1 MASSSYHRSSNVEL
15 LRILAM
21 FLVLVHH
28 ANILSI
34 GIPSG
39 TECVSAPGNTFFR
52 FFIQSLAIVAV
63 DVFVLISGWFGIK
76 PSLKK
81 LLALLFQ
88 VFFFTLT
95 IPLVFCLIKGFGV
108 LTPRAILKSLM
119 ITKCYWFV
127 KSYVCLFILSPV
139 LNMFAEK
146 APKRTFSIVLILFF
160 AFQTIYGWTDSAPEF
175 NYGSSVVSFCGLY
188 LLARY
193 LRLYPFRF
201 QTNRGLCVSAYL
213 GLSLVLAAGIWVAT
227 RLNFH
232 PEYAVKIAF
241 SYINPLTALSAIALL
256 LTFVNTD
263 VPYSKTINWFAAS
276 AFSVY
281 IIHINGFIFHYF
293 QDAVWYFYSNFPVA
307 LRSLLIICFLVLVFM
322 ACVFLDKIRIL
333 VWRWLEV
340 KLLKDDKGVS

>member
-1 MASSSYHRSSNVEL
+1 MTTTITSVQRSSNIEL

-21 FLVLVHH
+21 FLVLVLH
-28 ANILSI
+28 ANFLSI

-39 TECVSAPGNTFFR
+39 EECLAYPGNIFVR
-52 FFIQSLAIVAV
+52 FFVESLSIVAV

-81 LLALLFQ
+81 LAALLFQ
-88 VFFFTLT
+88 VLFFTISIL
-95 IPLVFCLIKGFGV
+95 LVICLIKGFSV
-108 LTPRAILKSLM
+108 LTPRAILKTFM

-193 LRLYPFRF
+193 LRLYPLRF
-201 QTNRGLCVSAYL
+201 QTNRRLCVSAYL

-241 SYINPLTALSAIALL
+241 SYINPLTVLSATALL

-263 VPYSKTINWFAAS
+263 VPYSKTINWIAAS

-281 IIHINGFIFHYF
+281 IIHVNGFIFHYF
-293 QDAVWYFYSNFPVA
+293 QDAVWYLYSNYPAA
-307 LRSLLIICFLVLVFM
+307 LRSLLILVFLALVFLV
-322 ACVFLDKIRIL
+322 CVLLDKVRL
-333 VWRWLEV
+333 FLWHKLE
-340 KLLKDDKGVS
+340 KK

>member
-1 MASSSYHRSSNVEL
+1 
-15 LRILAM
+15 M

-34 GIPSG
+34 GIPSAA
-39 TECVSAPGNTFFR
+39 ECVSAPGNTFFR
-52 FFIQSLAIVAV
+52 FFVQSLAIVAV

-88 VFFFTLT
+88 VFFFTLS

-193 LRLYPFRF
+193 LRLYPLRF
-201 QTNRGLCVSAYL
+201 QTNRRLCVSAYFI
-213 GLSLVLAAGIWVAT
+213 LSLVLTVAIWLAT

-232 PEYAVKIAF
+232 PEYAVKIAY
-241 SYINPLTALSAIALL
+241 SYINPLTVLSATALL
-256 LTFVNTD
+256 LTFVNTEI
-263 VPYSKTINWFAAS
+263 PYSKAINWIAAS

-281 IIHINGFIFHYF
+281 IIHINGFIFRHF
-293 QDAVWYFYSNFPVA
+293 QHAVWYMYSNYPVA
-307 LRSLLIICFLVLVFM
+307 LRSVLIICFLVLVFM
-322 ACVFLDKIRIL
+322 ACVLLDKIRL
-333 VWRWLEV
+333 FVWRKVE
-340 KLLKDDKGVS
+340 KRNG

>member
-1 MASSSYHRSSNVEL
+1 MMTTVPVQRNSNVEL

-28 ANILSI
+28 ANFLGI
-34 GIPSG
+34 GIPTG
-39 TECVSAPGNTFFR
+39 AECIAAPGNTFFR
-52 FFIQSLAIVAV
+52 LFVESVSIVAV

-108 LTPRAILKSLM
+108 LTPRAILKSMM

-146 APKRTFSIVLILFF
+146 APKRTFGIVLILFF

-193 LRLYPFRF
+193 LRLYPLRF
-201 QTNRGLCVSAYL
+201 QTNRRLCVSAYL
-213 GLSLVLAAGIWVAT
+213 GLSLTLAAGIWVAT

-232 PEYAVKIAF
+232 PGYSVKIAF
-241 SYINPLTALSAIALL
+241 SYINPLTVLSATALL

-263 VPYSKTINWFAAS
+263 VPYSKTINWIAAS

-293 QDAVWYFYSNFPVA
+293 QDAVWYLYSNYPVA
-307 LRSLLIICFLVLVFM
+307 LRSLLIICCLVLVFM
-322 ACVFLDKIRIL
+322 ACVLLDKIRL
-333 VWRWLEV
+333 FLWQKLENQ
-340 KLLKDDKGVS
+340 